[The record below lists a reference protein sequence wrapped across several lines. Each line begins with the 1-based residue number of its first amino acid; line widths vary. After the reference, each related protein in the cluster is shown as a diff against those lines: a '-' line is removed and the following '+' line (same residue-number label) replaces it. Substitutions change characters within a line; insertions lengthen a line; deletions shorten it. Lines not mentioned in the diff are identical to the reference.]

1 MKALVTTAVKTNSTV
16 SDTRDRTRLCSRNSC
31 VVSLALT
38 VLSITAPVLSA
49 SPVSA
54 LEVKTPQLAAQRA
67 SQRAAFLRQTST
79 AVLTKTAEITSTT
92 VLTHSIQA
100 DSNAPALTTTV
111 QTPVKSADSSPKML
125 QAPDFVNGLVVEQAL
140 LNRANKEA
148 IVRSAHEPA
157 TTCDASNSPFHDPS
171 IAHEP
176 LLDKGSLAKAIP
188 NFALVN
194 QHIWRGG
201 APGKAGVAK
210 LAQNGVK
217 TIIDLRMTGVGTMAE
232 EADAKALGL
241 NYVHIPMTFNCP
253 PVNTVAHFMHVA
265 TNPLNQPVYVH
276 CRQGADRTG
285 LLIGIMRITQ
295 DHWSYRQAYSEMRQH
310 HFKPWFSNLSKMVAN
325 YENNRQSQRQLAQA
339 TQAFQ

>member
-16 SDTRDRTRLCSRNSC
+16 SDTRGRTSLLSRKTC
-31 VVSLALT
+31 FVSLALT
-38 VLSITAPVLSA
+38 ALSIAAPVLFA
-49 SPVSA
+49 SSVGA
-54 LEVKTPQLAAQRA
+54 LEVKTPQLDARRA

-79 AVLTKTAEITSTT
+79 KP
-92 VLTHSIQA
+92 IQ
-100 DSNAPALTTTV
+100 
-111 QTPVKSADSSPKML
+111 SPE
-125 QAPDFVNGLVVEQAL
+125 FINGMVVEQAL
-140 LNRANKEA
+140 LNTANREAVARATQ
-148 IVRSAHEPA
+148 EPA
-157 TTCDASNSPFHDPS
+157 TAGDAKTSPFHDPE

-176 LLDKGSLAKAIP
+176 ELDKAALAKAIP

-253 PVNTVAHFMHVA
+253 PVNTVAQFMHVA

-339 TQAFQ
+339 TQAIQ